1 MEIKGKTFYIL
12 PSMMMV
18 EKELENFDNEFNF
31 GKKKKPL
38 QTNSKIAIV
47 FLLKKNVQMH

>member
-31 GKKKKPL
+31 CKKKKNL
-38 QTNSKIAIV
+38 CKQIRKLRL
-47 FLLKKNVQMH
+47 FFC